1 VSERLEARGE
11 AIKLAR
17 LLGAPPAE
25 LEFVEKLPASVLREY
40 REAATERLFAADA
53 ALFRRVAAAARIL
66 PSALIANVAQRAFGP
81 LLCARAAG
89 SVDTDKALDVLKRLP
104 PEFVADATVE
114 VDPRRVAELIA
125 AVPEDLV
132 VPVARI
138 LGEHSEYVTMGR
150 FLAYVPDHAIASA
163 IGALSDEALLR
174 TAFVLEHKDR
184 LDHAIGMLPDQRLP
198 GLITHASDLQLWPEA
213 LDLMGHLSAERLG
226 PIADAV
232 AHQDAEVLGDLVA
245 AVSEAGIWDSLLP
258 VVRLMSE
265 QSLARLVTVAPFHD
279 RTTLAEIMTTVAD
292 SEDGL
297 WRDLAPLVQALP
309 PEVRATAASI
319 AGDLTPLQ
327 LERILH
333 DAAAT
338 PEAVAPLVSL
348 IAAMDERAQRK
359 VSDVVGAVGGD
370 DPDALR
376 EVIGAAAR
384 NMLWSELAP
393 LLRIAS
399 TDTLTAIARAA
410 SELDDVETALL
421 IEQAAAAPRAI
432 PQLVAVIELM
442 PPESHERLARI
453 LERTPQQ
460 VVRPMYDALSDP
472 SHDGLLE
479 RLPSP
484 VRAVAEETEASS

>member
-1 VSERLEARGE
+1 MSERLEARAE
-11 AIKLAR
+11 IIKLAR
-17 LLGAPPAE
+17 LLGVPPAE
-25 LEFVEKLPASVLREY
+25 LEFVEKLPASALREY

-53 ALFRRVAAAARIL
+53 AIFRRVAAAARLL

-125 AVPEDLV
+125 AVPQDLV
-132 VPVARI
+132 VPVAQI
-138 LGEHSEYVTMGR
+138 LGEHGEYVTMGR
-150 FLAYVPDHAIASA
+150 FLAYVPDHAIDSA

-184 LDHAIGMLPDQRLP
+184 LDHAIGMLPDRRLP
-198 GLITHASDLQLWPEA
+198 GLITHASKFGLWPEA

-226 PIADAV
+226 PIAETV
-232 AHQDAEVLGDLVA
+232 AHQDAETLGDLVA
-245 AVSEAGIWDSLLP
+245 AVSDAGIWDSLLP

-265 QSLARLVTVAPFHD
+265 QSLARLVTVAAFHD
-279 RTTLAEIMTTVAD
+279 QTTLGEIITAVAD

-297 WRDLAPLVQALP
+297 WRDLAPLLEALP
-309 PEVRATAASI
+309 PHVRATAAAI
-319 AGDLTPLQ
+319 AGQLRPLQ
-327 LERILH
+327 LERILR

-359 VSDVVGAVGGD
+359 VSDVVGTLGAED
-370 DPDALR
+370 SDALR

-384 NMLWSELAP
+384 DMLWSELGP
-393 LLRIAS
+393 LLEIAS
-399 TDTLTAIARAA
+399 SDTLLAVARAA
-410 SELDDVETALL
+410 SELDDAETALL
-421 IEQAAAAPRAI
+421 IEQAAAAPEAI

-442 PPESHERLARI
+442 PPESHERLRQI
-453 LERTPQQ
+453 LERTPQE
-460 VVRPMYDALSDP
+460 VVRPLYDALRAP
-472 SHDGLLE
+472 SAEGLLE

-484 VRAVAEETEASS
+484 VRAAAEGTEARS